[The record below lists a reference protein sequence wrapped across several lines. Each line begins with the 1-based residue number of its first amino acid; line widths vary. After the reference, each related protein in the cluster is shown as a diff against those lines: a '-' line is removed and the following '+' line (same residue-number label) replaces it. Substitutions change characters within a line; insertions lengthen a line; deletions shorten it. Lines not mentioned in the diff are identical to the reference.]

1 MSMEDIL
8 IHRDFPIINGFVQ
21 VPPNHEGKTGMDS
34 IYTANDDKARVTTAE
49 AQAALTG
56 ETVTRLSMG
65 SGKSTGWRHGQQ
77 EWLRLVGLKPVGAA
91 GYTNYTTDPVTSLA
105 SS

>member
-1 MSMEDIL
+1 MEDIL

-34 IYTANDDKARVTTAE
+34 LYIAKDDKARVTTAE
-49 AQAALTG
+49 ARSALTG

-91 GYTNYTTDPVTSLA
+91 GHTNYTTDPVTSLA
-105 SS
+105 NS